1 MSVILSYVPTIEGRG
16 ALAFGFAEARMRAT
30 DLVVIADG
38 DSASA
43 DGFDAELH
51 SAREEADAAGVDYRI
66 ARNEPGRSHA
76 DNLIDASYDS
86 AAELL
91 VLGMRR
97 RSPVGK
103 LLMGSVAQRVL
114 LEAQCPVVGVKP
126 PVAAE
131 V

>member
-1 MSVILSYVPTIEGRG
+1 MSVILSYVPTVEGRG
-16 ALAFGFAEARMRAT
+16 ALAFGFTEARMRAT

-43 DGFDAELH
+43 AGFEAELH

>member
-1 MSVILSYVPTIEGRG
+1 MSVILSYVPTVEGRG
-16 ALAFGFAEARMRAT
+16 AITFGFTEARMRAT
-30 DLVVIADG
+30 DLVILADG
-38 DSASA
+38 DSASEP
-43 DGFDAELH
+43 GFETELH
-51 SAREEADAAGVDYRI
+51 SAREEADAAGVDYRV

-103 LLMGSVAQRVL
+103 LLMGSVAQRVF